1 MNRRTLLRRSI
12 GGKVLLRRMTHLELA
27 ELDDS
32 VRQVGALAE
41 RAWEE
46 RLFFLWWVISS
57 VGMGWATRLRIERWR
72 ASRG

>member
-1 MNRRTLLRRSI
+1 
-12 GGKVLLRRMTHLELA
+12 MTHLELA

-41 RAWEE
+41 RAWDE

>member
-1 MNRRTLLRRSI
+1 MKRLFKGT
-12 GGKVLLRRMTHLELA
+12 VLLRRMTPLELA

-32 VRQVGALAE
+32 VRKVGALAE

-46 RLFFLWWVISS
+46 RMFLLWWVISS